1 MDRECFRCDILSEL
15 FNIGVGRAADMLS
28 EIVHRKISLQIP
40 KIRIPEDEDRE
51 LKLSEEFSGLFDGAL
66 MVSTISFTNSLKGR
80 ANLVFP
86 ADKIKKF
93 VTLCSGDGSVPPED
107 TVFTDV
113 DFDVIREIGN
123 ILLNCI
129 LGELGNL
136 INVQLAYDLP
146 HVAVYDRINFSKDI
160 DSEKNHSFII
170 LFVTFLIDST
180 EIEGAVIIDL
190 MVESYREL
198 FRLLDGIEAGL

>member
-1 MDRECFRCDILSEL
+1 
-15 FNIGVGRAADMLS
+15 MLS

-40 KIRIPEDEDRE
+40 KIILPKTEDGE
-51 LKLSEEFSGLFDGAL
+51 LKLSEQFSGMFDGAL
-66 MVSTISFTNSLKGR
+66 MVSTISFTKSLKGK

-86 ADKIKKF
+86 ADKIKQF

-107 TVFTDV
+107 TIFTDV

-136 INVQLAYDLP
+136 INIQLSYDLP
-146 HVAVYDRINFSKDI
+146 HVAVYDRIDFSKDI
-160 DSEKNHSFII
+160 DNGKNHSFMI
-170 LFVTFLIDST
+170 LFVTFLIDNT
-180 EIEGAVIIDL
+180 EIEGAVVIDL
-190 MVESYREL
+190 MVESYNEL
-198 FRLLDGIEAGL
+198 LRLLDGIEAGL